1 MRVEDW
7 ISSFFGATTIDLV
20 KGLFKN
26 STGWCRVKGLQ
37 IRSTLL
43 VEEHGLLMKGLLEVS
58 QILVK
63 GLVEVE
69 ERMKMFSFL
78 GAIMKGLAVELL

>member
-37 IRSTLL
+37 IRSTLV

-63 GLVEVE
+63 GLVE

>member
-37 IRSTLL
+37 IRSTLV
-43 VEEHGLLMKGLLEVS
+43 VEEHGLLMKGLLEVA

-63 GLVEVE
+63 GLVE